1 MYDTLGTGVS
11 SVVVRL
17 GASQASNVPFYI
29 MNNAGTASLSGFN
42 ASGALF
48 TTVQQGHNYYNLASD
63 PVRWIT
69 FLANTETGSNVG
81 SDFFLARYNDAGV
94 FQDYPFW
101 VKRSTG
107 VATFSQ
113 TIAGSVTGNAATATV
128 TTALAADPAN
138 CTAGSLA
145 AGVNASGTAEGCVA
159 ATNLNT
165 ASTIVQ
171 RDASGNF
178 TAGTVTAALT
188 GNAGTASALAANPT
202 DCSANQYAN
211 TIAANGNLTCAQVAK
226 TQLSDYYAPQRT
238 KVYLTGNQSIND
250 SSVTAIAWNG
260 EEYDTNALHDN
271 STNPSRITIPA
282 GQGGTYVLA
291 CQLSYAANATG
302 QRFVV
307 IADKN
312 ATNIAVASATNAG
325 ASYSS
330 RFTAYTEVVA
340 AAADWFT
347 CSAFQD
353 STGALNVLATA
364 AESFFLARR
373 VD

>member
-1 MYDTLGTGVS
+1 LLHVHQHTGNPGTSHLVHFEASDADVIPVLITGPTNDGSTLLADLADSDGATVF
-11 SVVVRL
+11 SVD
-17 GASQASNVPFYI
+17 SNGNIIAP
-29 MNNAGTASLSGFN
+29 TLSGN
-42 ASGALF
+42 AS
-48 TTVQQGHNYYNLASD
+48 TS
-63 PVRWIT
+63 
-69 FLANTETGSNVG
+69 
-81 SDFFLARYNDAGV
+81 
-94 FQDYPFW
+94 
-101 VKRSTG
+101 
-107 VATFSQ
+107 
-113 TIAGSVTGNAATATV
+113 
-128 TTALAADPAN
+128 TALAAD
-138 CTAGSLA
+138 
-145 AGVNASGTAEGCVA
+145 
-159 ATNLNT
+159 
-165 ASTIVQ
+165 
-171 RDASGNF
+171 
-178 TAGTVTAALT
+178 
-188 GNAGTASALAANPT
+188 PT

-211 TIAANGNLTCAQVAK
+211 AIAANGNLTCAQVAK

-250 SSVTAIAWNG
+250 SSLTAIAWNG
-260 EEYDTNALHDN
+260 EEYDTNDLHDN